1 MFDACIRSVMLY
13 AGETWALTKKLES
26 VFFGC
31 DRRMLRYSIWLGS
44 RDEIGCRVRMWRG
57 GVGWPGGDVGGCS
70 FEEKIGV
77 VWTRGK
83 EG

>member
-13 AGETWALTKKLES
+13 GRETWALTKRLEG
-26 VFFGC
+26 VLIGC
-31 DRRMLRYSIWLGS
+31 DRRMLRYMGAVTR
-44 RDEIGCRVRMWRG
+44 RDRVSDEEMW
-57 GVGWPGGDVGGCS
+57 GGDVWGCS
-70 FEEKIGV
+70 SEEKIGL